1 MVKHQ
6 NKGSALY
13 HNETPTFIYIDISNK
28 CLFLSEFNHKDCR
41 RIIRSWP
48 YFLEKGECPIKFL
61 ARAFVILFEQ
71 ITAVSKCNL

>member
-13 HNETPTFIYIDISNK
+13 HNETPAFIYNK

-48 YFLEKGECPIKFL
+48 YFLQKGECPRKFL

-71 ITAVSKCNL
+71 IKAVSKCNL